1 MRLSFSNIAWQ
12 AQDDDAV
19 LKKLQALGFTGLEI
33 APTRVFAENPYDNL
47 AAAAQYAKSI
57 EEKYSL
63 KICSM
68 QSIWYK
74 RGENI
79 FVLGEERDNLLAYSF
94 KAVDFAA
101 AVGCRN
107 LVLGCPKN
115 RNMPLGA
122 DVNAGEDFIYRMGR
136 YAESRGCIIGIEAN
150 PPVYNTN
157 YINRTADAFALCEKL
172 DCKGLG
178 VNLDFGTILAN
189 GEDVNIVKGKTSLI
203 SHIHISE
210 VLLKAI
216 QPHNEHC
223 ALAEIL
229 KSENYGGFV
238 SGEAAGCGADEA
250 IKAASYIKEV
260 FE

>member
-12 AQDDDAV
+12 APDDDAV
-19 LKKLQALGFTGLEI
+19 LRRMQSLGFTGLEI
-33 APTRVFAENPYDNL
+33 APTRVFNDNPYDNL
-47 AAAAQYAKSI
+47 SAAAEYAAMIKK
-57 EEKYSL
+57 KYSL
-63 KICSM
+63 GICSM

-79 FVLGEERDNLLAYSF
+79 FVLGEERDNLLRYSF

-115 RNMPLGA
+115 RNIPDGA
-122 DVNAGEDFIYRMGR
+122 DINAGEDFIYRMGR
-136 YAESRGCIIGIEAN
+136 YAENRGCIIGIEAN

-157 YINRTADAFALCEKL
+157 FINRTADAFALCEKL
-172 DCKGLG
+172 DCKGIG

-189 GEDVNIVKGKTSLI
+189 NEDVNIISGKTALI

-210 VLLKAI
+210 IQLKAV
-216 QPHNEHC
+216 QPHESHRT
-223 ALAEIL
+223 LADIL
-229 KSENYGGFV
+229 RREGYRGFV
-238 SGEAAGCGADEA
+238 SGEAGNCGADET
-250 IKAASYIKEV
+250 IKAAGYIKEV